1 MARRERNLNF
11 LVKLRKSHLT
21 LAGNGKANLNII
33 LKLTCGAIIYIMTF
47 VLKKKKKWSFPSN
60 KLCRSDCPHNSWL
73 RNRLGNPAI
82 ELHVFHIAITLINSH
97 VYDCMRAGRMRNE

>member
-47 VLKKKKKWSFPSN
+47 VLKKKKKSGVF
-60 KLCRSDCPHNSWL
+60 L
-73 RNRLGNPAI
+73 RTNYVA
-82 ELHVFHIAITLINSH
+82 VIARIIVGSEIAWGIPL
-97 VYDCMRAGRMRNE
+97 

>member
-33 LKLTCGAIIYIMTF
+33 LKLTCGYNYLYYDICF
-47 VLKKKKKWSFPSN
+47 KKKKKVEFSFEQIMSQ
-60 KLCRSDCPHNSWL
+60 
-73 RNRLGNPAI
+73 
-82 ELHVFHIAITLINSH
+82 
-97 VYDCMRAGRMRNE
+97 